1 MSRPVKA
8 RRLTP
13 DEGRY
18 LLRLVRRGRA
28 DTIRYRRALIVMA
41 SSSGTAVP
49 AIARLV
55 AAHPDTVRDVIHAF
69 NSDGL
74 AALAPHWGPG
84 CPRRIGEADIAFVVA
99 TALTRPKK
107 LGLPF
112 THWSIRKLT
121 GYVSGRYGHDDP
133 DLVPDQAVRIG
144 RERVRRALHE
154 NGISFQHTRTWKTS
168 TDPGYDAKLDRIEEV
183 MSRFPDRCFAFDQFG
198 PLSIRPCHGT
208 CWAARKHP
216 DRLRATYK
224 RTHGIRYFHG
234 CYSLGDDRLWGVL
247 REHKGGAQTL
257 ATLKSIRAARPD
269 GAPVYV
275 ILDNLSCN
283 TTPAIRA
290 WAGRHKVELCLTP
303 TNASWA
309 DPIEAQFGPLR
320 MFTMANSDYP
330 NHVVLAR
337 DLHAYLRWRNAN
349 NRHPDVL
356 AAQRRE
362 RARVRSE
369 HHRRWGRPATPQAA

>member
-1 MSRPVKA
+1 MSIPVRA
-8 RRLTP
+8 RRLSP
-13 DEGRY
+13 EEGQR
-18 LLRLVRRGRA
+18 LLRLVRRGKH
-28 DTIRYRRALIVMA
+28 DSVRYRRALIIMA
-41 SSSGTAVP
+41 SASGTPVP

-55 AAHPDTVRDVIHAF
+55 AADPDTVRDVVHAF
-69 NSDGL
+69 NARGL
-74 AALAPHWGPG
+74 AALEPHWAKGPA
-84 CPRRIGEADIAFVVA
+84 PRITEEDITVIIA
-99 TALTRPKK
+99 TATMRPKK
-107 LGLPF
+107 LRLPF

-121 GYVSGRYGHDDP
+121 DYLNGRYARSDP
-133 DLVPDQAVRIG
+133 RQLPSRTVRVG
-144 RERVRRALHE
+144 RERLRQILHE
-154 NGISFQHTRTWKTS
+154 HDITFQRTRTWKES
-168 TDPGYDAKLDRIEEV
+168 TDPDYDAKLDRIDEV
-183 MSRFPDRCFAFDQFG
+183 ISGFPDRCFAFDQFG

-208 CWAARKHP
+208 CWASRKHP

-234 CYSLGDDRLWGVL
+234 CYDLSADRLWGVL
-247 REHKGGAQTL
+247 HEHKGGKYTL
-257 ATLKSIRAARPD
+257 SALKTIRAARPD
-269 GAPVYV
+269 GAQIYV
-275 ILDNLSCN
+275 IEDNLAAN
-283 TTPAIRA
+283 KTPAIRT
-290 WAGRHKVELCLTP
+290 WAAAHHVELCLTP

-349 NRHPDVL
+349 NRDPDVL

-369 HHRRWGRPATPQAA
+369 RHQRWGRPRPKAA